1 MEDMNTRIANFER
14 TAALRTEGLR
24 TKAAELRAEPSSGW
38 GEMDRINKAKAEA
51 LEADAK
57 RWAAITAEAK
67 NGYILIPDDVSYQHE
82 FRDLIGSAAAAG
94 RAKWV
99 TPAVDPADPGL

>member
-24 TKAAELRAEPSSGW
+24 TKAAAMRAEPSYGW
-38 GEMDRINKAKAEA
+38 DEMDRMNKSKAEA
-51 LEADAK
+51 LEAEAK

-67 NGYILIPDDVSYQHE
+67 NGYVLITDDVSYQHE

-99 TPAVDPADPGL
+99 TPAVNPADTGL